1 MAEKRVQRRLAS
13 ILAAD
18 VVGYSQLTGEGETG
32 TLAQLKTLREEVF
45 GPCTD
50 EHNGRIVL
58 TGPNWE

>member
-18 VVGYSQLTGEGETG
+18 LVGYSRLTGEGETG

-45 GPCTD
+45 DPCTD
-50 EHNGRIVL
+50 EHNGRIVQ